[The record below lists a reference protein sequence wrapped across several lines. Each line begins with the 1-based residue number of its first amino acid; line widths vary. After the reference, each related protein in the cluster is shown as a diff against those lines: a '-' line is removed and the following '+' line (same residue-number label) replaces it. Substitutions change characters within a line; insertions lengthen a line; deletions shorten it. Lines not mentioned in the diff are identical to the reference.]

1 MCFPNPEC
9 VVRKPVK
16 GFGSCCGMGPL
27 FNWYARRRGRRHCR
41 PFDWPR
47 TRSAAARKSM
57 PLFLFSCQK
66 KTKTRKKVPPDS
78 WRSETRR
85 RHSSGFLLFFFLA
98 TRPTWN
104 TPAECVLLLADV
116 LRSATR
122 WSQQKKR
129 ERERVKRPA
138 RDLHCFVFG
147 FGLFFW
153 WREDFSAV
161 FFCFKVKKRR
171 PPIGPPPLPQSP
183 SLL

>member
-1 MCFPNPEC
+1 MHD
-9 VVRKPVK
+9 VADDAIAVRLI
-16 GFGSCCGMGPL
+16 GRG
-27 FNWYARRRGRRHCR
+27 RGRRRLENRCHCFFFHAKKKQKQEKKFR
-41 PFDWPR
+41 RTLGDPR
-47 TRSAAARKSM
+47 LGVDIPAV
-57 PLFLFSCQK
+57 FFC
-66 KTKTRKKVPPDS
+66 
-78 WRSETRR
+78 
-85 RHSSGFLLFFFLA
+85 FFFLA

>member
-1 MCFPNPEC
+1 MHD
-9 VVRKPVK
+9 VADDAIAVRLI
-16 GFGSCCGMGPL
+16 GRG
-27 FNWYARRRGRRHCR
+27 RGRRRRRLENRCHC
-41 PFDWPR
+41 FFFH
-47 TRSAAARKSM
+47 AK
-57 PLFLFSCQK
+57 K

-147 FGLFFW
+147 FGLFFLVEG
-153 WREDFSAV
+153 RLFGSFLLFQGE
-161 FFCFKVKKRR
+161 KKGARR
-171 PPIGPPPLPQSP
+171 LVPPPPPIAVVTLIGR
-183 SLL
+183 

>member
-1 MCFPNPEC
+1 MHD
-9 VVRKPVK
+9 VADDAIAVRLI
-16 GFGSCCGMGPL
+16 GRG
-27 FNWYARRRGRRHCR
+27 RGRRRLENRCHCFFFHAKKKQKQEKKFR
-41 PFDWPR
+41 RTLGDPR
-47 TRSAAARKSM
+47 LGVDIPAV
-57 PLFLFSCQK
+57 FFC
-66 KTKTRKKVPPDS
+66 
-78 WRSETRR
+78 
-85 RHSSGFLLFFFLA
+85 FFFLA

-147 FGLFFW
+147 FGLFFLVEG
-153 WREDFSAV
+153 RLFGSFLLFQGE
-161 FFCFKVKKRR
+161 KKA
-171 PPIGPPPLPQSP
+171 PADWSPPLPQSP